1 MAGWPVALSPSGRS
15 SVGAALRRL
24 REAVDLAS
32 YAAIVGLTSVMTTV
46 IVVQVGLRYV
56 FNASI
61 DWADELARL
70 TFVWLVF
77 LAVPHGVKLGVH
89 VGLDFVVKLLPARA
103 AAAIGVVNRVAL
115 ASFLMVAGSQS
126 AGLAFRNWAN
136 EMSTLP
142 LPQGL
147 FFLAVAIG
155 CFHSLFHL
163 VGRPERMDNPDADA
177 ALA

>member
-1 MAGWPVALSPSGRS
+1 MRGSLVASSPSARAS
-15 SVGAALRRL
+15 IGAALRRL

-32 YAAIVGLTSVMTTV
+32 YAAIVLLTSVMTSV
-46 IVVQVGLRYV
+46 IVVQVGLRYI
-56 FNASI
+56 FNTSI

-70 TFVWLVF
+70 SFVWLVF

-89 VGLDFVVKLLPARA
+89 VGLDFAVQLLPARA
-103 AAAIGVVNRVAL
+103 VAVIAVINRVAL
-115 ASFLMVAGSQS
+115 AVFLIVAGSQS
-126 AGLAFRNWAN
+126 AGLAFRNWGN

-163 VGRPERMDNPDADA
+163 VGRPERIVNPETDAV
-177 ALA
+177 LA

>member
-1 MAGWPVALSPSGRS
+1 VAQSAAALVTSRS
-15 SVGAALRRL
+15 SAEAVLRRL
-24 REAVDLAS
+24 RNAIDLAS
-32 YAAIVGLTSVMTTV
+32 YSAIVVLTSTMTTV
-46 IVVQVGLRYV
+46 IVVQVALRYI
-56 FNASI
+56 FNTSI

-70 TFVWLVF
+70 SFVWLVF

-89 VGLDFVVKLLPARA
+89 VGLDLVVRLLPARVV
-103 AAAIGVVNRVAL
+103 AAIGVVNRVAL
-115 ASFLMVAGSQS
+115 AIFLIVAGSQS
-126 AGLAFRNWAN
+126 AALAFRNWAN

-155 CFHSLFHL
+155 CFHSLLHL
-163 VGRPERMDNPDADA
+163 VGRSARVVSPDADT